1 MKKILF
7 LLCLLLGHIASALA
21 GEYTLDA
28 STLKSST
35 KGTATF
41 SNGLSITNGG
51 GAKPLARNLAQTISS
66 SATAYSTPSRSHR
79 VRL

>member
-7 LLCLLLGHIASALA
+7 LLCLLLGHIASAIA

-28 STLKSST
+28 STLQNST
-35 KGTATF
+35 SVTATF

-51 GAKPLARNLAQTISS
+51 GKILSPKPVWK
-66 SATAYSTPSRSHR
+66 H
-79 VRL
+79 